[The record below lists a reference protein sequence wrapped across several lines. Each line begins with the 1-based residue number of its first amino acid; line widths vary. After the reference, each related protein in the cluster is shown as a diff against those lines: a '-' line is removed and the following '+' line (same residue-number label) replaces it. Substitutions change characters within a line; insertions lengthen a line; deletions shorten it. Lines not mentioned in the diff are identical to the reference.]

1 MPNDF
6 FNASGT
12 PVQGSQLVTPAMR
25 AEFAAI
31 AAAFDRLPT
40 ITGNAYKIVYVNAS
54 GSAMAAVGGN
64 GLLKINTTGI
74 PSIAVA
80 NTDYVVS
87 VDAAITAALAAAI
100 ADADHVPFVQTSVL
114 GALKKITWANVKA
127 ALAVVF
133 VSKSGGNLT
142 GGINEA
148 RGSVAMH
155 ATTMDLWAQPNII
168 DGTSAAATITAIANA
183 PQAGARRVLYP
194 VANSII
200 TNGATFAVDG
210 AANATAAA
218 GDAWEFEAIT
228 VSTFKVHVTKKDGT
242 AVVAN
247 TGVGYGQ
254 CRLTKSGA
262 NLLLKPCGGNLLT
275 INGTPQ
281 IVPDAG
287 VTLAPTG
294 LTAGFYY
301 IYAYMSGATM
311 TLEASTTARATSTTA
326 GNKGVEIKSGDDSR
340 TLVGA
345 AYSTTSSFTDQLNS
359 RSVISWFNRR
369 NVTGRYFLT
378 TNRTTTSTSIA
389 EINAEARVYF
399 LTWSDEAVHATANG
413 SASNSTAFQDT
424 QMAIGWDGV
433 SVLGGVSKQA
443 NTTATSINSL
453 AATSISDA
461 GTLTEAAIHYVVL
474 GGAVSANT
482 GTYAGGADN
491 TSRCEI
497 NILIRG

>member
-1 MPNDF
+1 MSQHDYDLANQ
-6 FNASGT
+6 AGT
-12 PVQGSQLVTPAMR
+12 AFR
-25 AEFAAI
+25 ADLNSALAAI
-31 AAAFDRLPT
+31 VSQNSGATAPATTF
-40 ITGNAYKIVYVNAS
+40 AYQWWADTTS
-54 GSAMAAVGGN
+54 
-64 GLLKINTTGI
+64 GLLKIRN
-74 PSIAVA
+74 AA
-80 NTDYVVS
+80 NS
-87 VDAAITAALAAAI
+87 AWITVGTLAAAN
-100 ADADHVPFVQTSVL
+100 L
-114 GALKKITWANVKA
+114 GLLP
-127 ALAVVF
+127 LA
-133 VSKSGGNLT
+133 GGALT

-148 RGSVAMH
+148 RGSLAMH
-155 ATTMDLWAQPNII
+155 ATTMNLWAQPNII
-168 DGTSAAATITAIANA
+168 DGTSSAVTITAIANA

-218 GDAWEFEAIT
+218 GDKWEFEAIT
-228 VSTFKVHVTKKDGT
+228 TSTYKVHITKKDGT
-242 AVVAN
+242 AVAVN
-247 TGVGYGQ
+247 TVGVYGQ

-262 NLLLKPCGGNLLT
+262 NLLLKPSGGNLLT

-287 VTLAPTG
+287 VTLSPTG

-301 IYAYMSGATM
+301 IYAYMNSSTM

-326 GNKGVEIKSGDDSR
+326 GNKGVEIKSGDNTR

-345 AYSTTSSFTDQLNS
+345 AYSTTSTFTDLLNS

-378 TNRTTTSTSIA
+378 TTRTTTSTSIA
-389 EINAEARVYF
+389 EINSEARVYF
-399 LTWSDEAVHATANG
+399 ITWSDEAVHATANG

-424 QMAIGWDGV
+424 RMAIGWDGV
-433 SVLGGVSKQA
+433 SVLGGISMQA

-491 TSRCEI
+491 ASRCEI